1 MSMNSQET
9 AEFKRIHVNSIQ
21 KNEYIQGRPEE
32 TSSRASR
39 SLAGPNGVQ
48 EPWTA

>member
-9 AEFKRIHVNSIQ
+9 EEFKRIHVNSIQ

-32 TSSRASR
+32 TSSR
-39 SLAGPNGVQ
+39 SLAGPNGV
-48 EPWTA
+48 EELWTA